1 MPRRIA
7 ILLLVPLLFV
17 AGLLVFDADLATGGS
32 GGPASG
38 TCGGGL
44 GGDDFYEPNDT
55 IFAAQQVFPPSDDSH
70 LITCFGD
77 ADYYYLPLP
86 AGAELHVD
94 LTFLQNGG
102 DLGRGDIDVDVLDAK
117 QDVVAEAHSRDDNES
132 LVYVTSISS
141 NYFIHVYRYGNTV
154 PNDKGVVYRLR
165 VQTYCADDDLE
176 DNDSGPAAR
185 SISLPFHRS
194 DLRLCPY
201 DDDNYLIPA
210 SAGEEIKVG
219 ASFDHNHGNINMV
232 LWRPDNSRAAD
243 SLGILSDS
251 EKIHFIADASGN
263 YHVTVQ
269 SEPSNFEGAPYKL
282 DIEVRPVGAPT
293 LTWTPSRTPTPTNTP
308 IRSATPTPRNT
319 NTPTR
324 SPTGSPPAT
333 STVTPTPTPTRTPT
347 QTAPATATATPTHA
361 TAVATPTG
369 TLPSPT
375 RTATATAT
383 PTGTPPSPTPTAT
396 ATATVT
402 PTYTPT
408 PTATHT
414 ATRPPTPTATATT
427 ARFPGDVDCNRV
439 VNAIDAA
446 LMLQVIAGLLQTV
459 PCPLNVD
466 VNGDG
471 QLSSVD
477 PALVL
482 QLLAGLIHTLPG

>member
-1 MPRRIA
+1 MPRRVA
-7 ILLLVPLLFV
+7 LILLLPVLLI
-17 AGLLVFDADLATGGS
+17 AGLISFQAQRATGGS
-32 GGPASG
+32 GGAASG

-44 GGDDFYEPNDT
+44 GGDDYYEPNDT
-55 IFAAQQVFPPSDDSH
+55 IFAAQQVFPPSDDNH
-70 LITCFGD
+70 LVTCFGD

-86 AGAELHVD
+86 AGAELRVD

-117 QDVVAEAHSRDDNES
+117 QDVVAEAHSRDNDES
-132 LVYVTSISS
+132 LVYVTNVSS
-141 NYFIHVYRYGNTV
+141 DYFIRVYRYGNTV
-154 PNDKGVVYRLR
+154 PNDKGVVYRMR

-176 DNDSGPAAR
+176 DNDSGPASR

-194 DLRLCPY
+194 DLRVCPY

-219 ASFDHNHGNINMV
+219 AWFDHNNGNINLV
-232 LWRPDNSRAAD
+232 LWRPNNSRAAD
-243 SLGILSDS
+243 SLGITSDS

-263 YHVTVQ
+263 YHVTVH

-293 LTWTPSRTPTPTNTP
+293 LTLTPSRTPTPTNTP

-324 SPTGSPPAT
+324 TPTGSPPAT
-333 STVTPTPTPTRTPT
+333 STVTPTHTSTRTPT
-347 QTAPATATATPTHA
+347 QLALATATATR
-361 TAVATPTG
+361 TG
-369 TLPSPT
+369 TPPTPT

-383 PTGTPPSPTPTAT
+383 PTGAPPSPTPTAT

-402 PTYTPT
+402 PAHTPT
-408 PTATHT
+408 PTATRT
-414 ATRPPTPTATATT
+414 PTPPPTPTATATT
-427 ARFPGDVDCNRV
+427 APFAGDVDCNRV
-439 VNAIDAA
+439 VNAIDVA
-446 LMLQVIAGLLQTV
+446 LMLQVSAGLLQTV